1 MKPFSPHASLKTNP
15 LQLPLNRGRAEFA
28 PPLSRGGWEGFN
40 TPPYLTNLF
49 LTLTLL
55 TCIPAASADTLGRLF
70 FSPEQ
75 RRQLDYAHARNAP
88 LNGNSSAILTV
99 NGIVQKDGGAR
110 TVWVNGV
117 SQNADNSGERTPTA
131 QTVNVPGQSRPVKLK
146 VGDKILLD
154 HSAPASQGSSAEQK

>member
-1 MKPFSPHASLKTNP
+1 MKPFSPYSSLKTNP
-15 LQLPLNRGRAEFA
+15 SQ
-28 PPLSRGGWEGFN
+28 PPLHRGGANSALALFEAGSQQSCGVPASIPLAGVRGSWRGFN

-55 TCIPAASADTLGRLF
+55 TCIPTASADTLGRLF

-110 TVWVNGV
+110 
-117 SQNADNSGERTPTA
+117 
-131 QTVNVPGQSRPVKLK
+131 
-146 VGDKILLD
+146 
-154 HSAPASQGSSAEQK
+154 